1 MSTDQLVVLRGGV
14 SVPAAAYVLL
24 LDFEARGINIWREG
38 DRLIVQPGDHLS
50 QDDDRAL
57 RTLKPYLLTLVA
69 YSLSTPADVLYF
81 TDQPR
86 EAAHA

>member
-38 DRLIVQPGDHLS
+38 DRLIVQPGDRLTR
-50 QDDDRAL
+50 DDDRAI

-69 YSLSTPADVLYF
+69 YSLSGPADVLHF

-86 EAAHA
+86 EVAHA